1 MTIER
6 LVPGTRVWIQLAEW
20 DYAQG
25 PSPDPL
31 AYRPG
36 VLP

>member
-20 DYAQG
+20 DAQG

-36 VLP
+36 ALP